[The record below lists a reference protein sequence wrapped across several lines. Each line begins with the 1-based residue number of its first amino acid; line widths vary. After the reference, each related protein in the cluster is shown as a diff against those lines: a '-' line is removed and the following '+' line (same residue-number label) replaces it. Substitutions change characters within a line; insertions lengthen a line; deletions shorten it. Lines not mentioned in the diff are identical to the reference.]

1 MHQPSTT
8 INNVRQV
15 RGVTVPTIMYGTA
28 WKELHTEALTLQ
40 AINCGFR
47 AIDTANQR
55 KHYIESAVGAAL
67 SAALAARIATRE
79 SLFLQTKFTYPA
91 GQDHRLPYDANAD
104 VGTQVHQSIESSLC
118 HLGVTRIDSYILH
131 APSRTVG
138 LAETDWQAWR
148 AMEQEVRNGRIGLL
162 GVSNVSFEQ
171 LGTLLDRVKIAP
183 AFVQNRCLAR
193 MGWDAD
199 VRRLCEAHDIVYQGF
214 SLIPANV
221 HTLSSSRVIATAR
234 RHGKT
239 IPQVI
244 FRFAL
249 QLGVLPL
256 TGTKDITHMRENLD
270 VFDFALSDD
279 ELQFMLTTGIP

>member
-55 KHYIESAVGAAL
+55 KHYVESAVGAAL

-138 LAETDWQAWR
+138 LGETDWQAWR
-148 AMEQEVRNGRIGLL
+148 AMEQEVRNGRIGLP

>member
-15 RGVTVPTIMYGTA
+15 RGVTMPTIMYGTA

-55 KHYIESAVGAAL
+55 KHYVESAVGAAL

-138 LAETDWQAWR
+138 LGETDWQAWR

>member
-1 MHQPSTT
+1 
-8 INNVRQV
+8 
-15 RGVTVPTIMYGTA
+15 MYGTA

-55 KHYIESAVGAAL
+55 KHYVESAVGAAL

-138 LAETDWQAWR
+138 LGETDWQAWR

>member
-55 KHYIESAVGAAL
+55 KHYVESAVGAAL

-171 LGTLLDRVKIAP
+171 LGMLLDRVKIAP

>member
-55 KHYIESAVGAAL
+55 KHYVESAVGAAL

-91 GQDHRLPYDANAD
+91 GQDHRSPYDANAD
-104 VGTQVHQSIESSLC
+104 VDTQVHQSIESSLC
-118 HLGVTRIDSYILH
+118 HLGVARIDSYILH

-138 LAETDWQAWR
+138 LGETDWQAWR

-214 SLIPANV
+214 SLVPANV
-221 HTLSSSRVIATAR
+221 HTLSSSQVIATAR

-249 QLGVLPL
+249 QLGILPL
-256 TGTKDITHMRENLD
+256 TGSKDITHMRENLD
-270 VFDFALSDD
+270 IFDFALSDD